1 MDSLVSYLLN
11 SNWEREFATQL
22 RKVDVVGDV
31 SCIYVQANIIV
42 VAVASY

>member
-31 SCIYVQANIIV
+31 SYIYVQANIV